1 MRETRLRNLALLCS
15 ILGLIVLFY
24 ASQNIQ
30 AEHININAIIVDD
43 IGNTVKI
50 CGEITYKRVS
60 NNHVFFDIKDSTG
73 TIDVVIFN
81 TTAMGLKNKGTDVYD
96 FKQGESI
103 CLVGAVSEYPKGSGQ
118 LELIY
123 RTGEIKRI

>member
-1 MRETRLRNLALLCS
+1 MLRNLALLCS

-30 AEHININAIIVDD
+30 AEHITIKSITVED
-43 IGNTVKI
+43 IGNPAKI
-50 CGEITYKRVS
+50 CGEITSRRVS
-60 NNHVFFDIKDSTG
+60 NNHVFFDIKDNTG
-73 TIDVVIFN
+73 SIDVVIFN
-81 TTAMGLKNKGTDVYD
+81 TTAMGLKNKGTDVYA

-103 CLVGAVSEYPKGSGQ
+103 CLVGTVSEYPKGSGQ